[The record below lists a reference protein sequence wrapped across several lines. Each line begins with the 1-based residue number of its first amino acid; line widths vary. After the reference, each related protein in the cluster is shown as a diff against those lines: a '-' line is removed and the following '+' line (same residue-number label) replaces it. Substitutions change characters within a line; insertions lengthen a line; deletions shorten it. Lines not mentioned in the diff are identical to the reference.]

1 MRGGRF
7 DSLTAGFLSFLL
19 RFGGPRLGL
28 GLDLAHISL
37 PVACAVTFLF
47 FFFYMFPVFF
57 FFTFLYKRSGVWRV
71 VGWLLIQRC
80 DAMRCDARA
89 RARLSVGGSWSLV
102 SQSVPTCGGGGVYRA
117 RATRDGGIIRQQG
130 RNWKPPLLGL
140 FLYGC
145 RHGHETRPFFV
156 LR

>member
-1 MRGGRF
+1 MRGG
-7 DSLTAGFLSFLL
+7 
-19 RFGGPRLGL
+19 
-28 GLDLAHISL
+28 
-37 PVACAVTFLF
+37 
-47 FFFYMFPVFF
+47 
-57 FFTFLYKRSGVWRV
+57 SGVWRV

-89 RARLSVGGSWSLV
+89 RLSVGGSWSLV
-102 SQSVPTCGGGGVYRA
+102 SQSVPT
-117 RATRDGGIIRQQG
+117 DGGIIRQQG